1 MNRSKART
9 EGQRRDQWE
18 ERLTIFDRQNGIC
31 ACCGRP
37 LALDDF
43 EIAHRIMNGKWCIE
57 KYGREVIDHPL
68 NKAATHRGRCNS
80 GMLITYNPVKVESLV
95 RQIKAQIELDSLDK
109 RS

>member
-18 ERLTIFDRQNGIC
+18 ERIAIFDRQNGIC
-31 ACCGRP
+31 AYCGH
-37 LALDDF
+37 LLDINDF

-57 KYGREVIDHPL
+57 KYGLEVIDHPL

-80 GMLITYNPVKVESLV
+80 GMLITYSPVKVNNLIE
-95 RQIKAQIELDSLDK
+95 QIKTQMKLEILDK
-109 RS
+109 T

>member
-18 ERLTIFDRQNGIC
+18 ERLAIFERQNGIC
-31 ACCGRP
+31 ACCERP
-37 LALDDF
+37 LDLNDF

-68 NKAATHRGRCNS
+68 NKAATHRGMCNS
-80 GMLITYNPVKVESLV
+80 AMLITFSPVKVSALV
-95 RQIKAQIELDSLDK
+95 SQIKTQIALDTLDK
-109 RS
+109 R